1 MIENQ
6 QPLVNPEDNKVDFED
21 ATLSLSQTLAQM
33 ANSITGETISVR
45 ELLALVGEQ
54 GLLLGMMILTI
65 PFLVPISIPGVST
78 VFSLVGMLM
87 SAGITLNRVPWLPDF
102 LLDREL
108 DAQKLSQSFERGAGL
123 MNRVDRFTHPRLTK
137 LTGGRTM
144 NLINGSALFFGNVL
158 LLFPLGLVPFSNT
171 LPAWALLALSAGML
185 QRDGLLILIG
195 YLLLI
200 ATVIYFGVLA
210 FGALAAGQGL
220 MGLFGGG

>member
-6 QPLVNPEDNKVDFED
+6 QSLVDPDDNKVDFED
-21 ATLSLSQTLAQM
+21 TTLSLSQTLAQM
-33 ANSITGETISVR
+33 AASISGETISVR

-108 DAQKLSQSFERGAGL
+108 DAEKLSQSFERGAGL
-123 MNRVDRFTHPRLTK
+123 MNRVDRFTHPRMTN

-185 QRDGLLILIG
+185 QRDGLLIIIG

-220 MGLFGGG
+220 MGLFGSG

>member
-6 QPLVNPEDNKVDFED
+6 ESLVDPDDNIVDFED

-33 ANSITGETISVR
+33 AASIGGETISVR

-123 MNRVDRFTHPRLTK
+123 MNRVDRFTHPRMTK

-185 QRDGLLILIG
+185 QRDGLLIIIG
-195 YLLLI
+195 YVLLI

-220 MGLFGGG
+220 MGLFGSG